1 MVGLLAMTGSAS
13 LVGIWVYNQLG
24 EKKQVRPKKDQ
35 RQDWWQT
42 TWQRLQDQLW
52 QSNHSV
58 APRNQPKAPA
68 PAAAAVT
75 VAPSPVSPGQR
86 AEQTAAV
93 RYGVRTSA
101 LALAVTTTGQ
111 LCYPPLQVAGL
122 PLLVYMGIPAAR
134 RAYEQL
140 EAEGRPDRALAETVV
155 LAVCL
160 VSGAYWISSL
170 GFLLYHGGRELLTEK
185 HSHTDFQ
192 QSAWSAPKTTQLWKE
207 GTGAFVATASL
218 RAGDQVILQSGEMA
232 PADGLIVDGVAWL
245 RPQAMTATSCG
256 LRKSVGDRINATDI
270 VSVGQICVQ
279 VIPST

>member
-52 QSNHSV
+52 QPNHSV
-58 APRNQPKAPA
+58 VPRNQPKAPA
-68 PAAAAVT
+68 PAAAAT
-75 VAPSPVSPGQR
+75 VAPSPVSPGQHT
-86 AEQTAAV
+86 EQAAAI

-122 PLLVYMGIPAAR
+122 PLLIYMGIPAAR

-170 GFLLYHGGRELLTEK
+170 GFFLYYGGRELLTEK
-185 HSHTDFQ
+185 HSHKDFQ
-192 QSAWSAPKTTQLWKE
+192 QPTWTAPITTHLWKE
-207 GTGAFVATASL
+207 GTGATVATASL
-218 RAGDQVILQSGEMA
+218 RAGDQVILQSGEMS
-232 PADGLIVDGVAWL
+232 PADGLIVEGVAWL
-245 RPQAMTATSCG
+245 RPQAMTPISCG
-256 LRKSVGDRINATDI
+256 LRKSVGDRIRATDI

-279 VIPST
+279 IIPST

>member
-52 QSNHSV
+52 QSNHAV

-68 PAAAAVT
+68 PAAT

-160 VSGAYWISSL
+160 ASGAYWISSL
-170 GFLLYHGGRELLTEK
+170 GFLLYYGGRELLTEK

-192 QSAWSAPKTTQLWKE
+192 SPTWAAPKTTHLWKE
-207 GTGAFVATASL
+207 GTGAIVATASL

-245 RPQAMTATSCG
+245 RPQAMTAISCG
-256 LRKSVGDRINATDI
+256 LRKSVGDRISATDI

-279 VIPST
+279 VISST

>member
-13 LVGIWVYNQLG
+13 LVGVWVYKQWG

-52 QSNHSV
+52 QPNHSV
-58 APRNQPKAPA
+58 VPRNQPKAPA
-68 PAAAAVT
+68 PAAAAT

-86 AEQTAAV
+86 TEQAAAI

-122 PLLVYMGIPAAR
+122 PLLIYMGIPAAR

-170 GFLLYHGGRELLTEK
+170 GFFLYYGGRELLTEK
-185 HSHTDFQ
+185 HSHKGFQ
-192 QSAWSAPKTTQLWKE
+192 QPTWTAPITTHLWKE
-207 GTGAFVATASL
+207 GTGATVATASL
-218 RAGDQVILQSGEMA
+218 RAGDQVILQSGEMS
-232 PADGLIVDGVAWL
+232 PADGLIVEGVAWL
-245 RPQAMTATSCG
+245 RPQAMTALSCG
-256 LRKSVGDRINATDI
+256 LRKSVGDRIRATDI

-279 VIPST
+279 VISST

>member
-13 LVGIWVYNQLG
+13 LVGVWVYKQWG

-52 QSNHSV
+52 QPNHSV
-58 APRNQPKAPA
+58 VPRNQPKAPA
-68 PAAAAVT
+68 PTAAAT
-75 VAPSPVSPGQR
+75 VAPSPVSPGQHT
-86 AEQTAAV
+86 EQAAAI

-170 GFLLYHGGRELLTEK
+170 GFFLYHGGRELLTEK

-192 QSAWSAPKTTQLWKE
+192 QPAWSAPKTTHLWKE
-207 GTGAFVATASL
+207 GTGAIVATASL

-245 RPQAMTATSCG
+245 RPQAMTPISCG
-256 LRKSVGDRINATDI
+256 LRKSVGDRISATDI

-279 VIPST
+279 IIPST